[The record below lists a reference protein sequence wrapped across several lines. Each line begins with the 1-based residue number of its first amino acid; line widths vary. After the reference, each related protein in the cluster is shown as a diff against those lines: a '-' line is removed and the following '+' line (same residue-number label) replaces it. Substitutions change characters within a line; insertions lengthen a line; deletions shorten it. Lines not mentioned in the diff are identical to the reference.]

1 MTRVTLLWGG
11 QMAMRENSATHW
23 SAGGGKGVP
32 IQTTMKALQPGVSPG
47 EDLPLVKLG
56 QTAAAGASA
65 PAGRSD

>member
-1 MTRVTLLWGG
+1 MEERAFQFRLRL
-11 QMAMRENSATHW
+11 
-23 SAGGGKGVP
+23 
-32 IQTTMKALQPGVSPG
+32 KALQPGVSPG

>member
-23 SAGGGKGVP
+23 SVGGKGVP

-56 QTAAAGASA
+56 QTAAGASA